1 MRMGFWIFLLPS
13 VALGDFEVWKSKD
26 GKPADLELVDVTED
40 KGERTA
46 EFLTRG
52 GKKVVLKNS
61 DLDAS
66 GQERLAAW
74 KPVAIR
80 FHRID
85 EGKESGGLSLNYI
98 FVVSGTNFVGVKPG
112 SVVLEIFKLGDGQ
125 NLARSVSCRMN
136 AEAVNTTGSEG
147 RLVTFEWGG
156 AGGGA
161 GKAEISGRA
170 TVVTATKEV
179 TGSVELA
186 IGQPKGGGSVES
198 QKAEIGPYKVWL
210 SKLGPFTGGKFGII
224 LHVLDSRNPGQRK
237 GDGASP
243 SDPTKPRKPD
253 PSGAMNTGL
262 YEIVSAELTG
272 SDKVPIG
279 INWSGLNSYI
289 VDIPGEKVTV
299 TLKYMTA
306 LKERAVTFK
315 KAPDDTGAAG

>member
-1 MRMGFWIFLLPS
+1 MLLPS

-26 GKPADLELVDVTED
+26 GKPADLELVDVTDD
-40 KGERTA
+40 KGERAA
-46 EFLTRG
+46 EFLNRG
-52 GKKVVLKNS
+52 GKKVVLKSS

-80 FHRID
+80 FHRFD
-85 EGKESGGLSLNYI
+85 ESKDDPSQAGSGGLSLSYL

-112 SVVLEIFKLGDGQ
+112 SVVLETFKLGDGKD
-125 NLARSVSCRMN
+125 LARSVSCRMN
-136 AEAVNTTGSEG
+136 TEAMNTTGSEG
-147 RLVTFEWGG
+147 RLLTFEWGG
-156 AGGGA
+156 AGSGA

-170 TVVTATKEV
+170 TVLTATKEV

-186 IGQPKGGGSVES
+186 IGLPKGGGSVES

-210 SKLGPFTGGKFGII
+210 SRQGPFTGGKFATI
-224 LHVLDSRNPGQRK
+224 LHVQDSRNPGQRK
-237 GDGASP
+237 GSGA
-243 SDPTKPRKPD
+243 DPTKPRKPD
-253 PSGAMNTGL
+253 PSGTMNTGL

-279 INWSGLNSYI
+279 INWIGLNSYL
-289 VDIPGEKVTV
+289 VEIPGEKVTA

-306 LKERAVTFK
+306 LKERSVTFK
-315 KAPDDTGAAG
+315 KAPVDTGAAR